1 MGGYGSG
8 GERMGS
14 GRKTKD
20 EALKSLEGT
29 ATPGERKRG
38 RTLPPIEEFDA
49 PNDLDTDERNVWLR
63 LAPGAFHAR
72 TLTRATEY
80 AFILLCRNVLLEH
93 EMRKSVAER
102 GTANHRGLIQR
113 VEAGL
118 TAFGLRAL
126 GKPMV
131 DEEPPA
137 DPFGEFDG
145 GATH

>member
-8 GERMGS
+8 GERLGS

-20 EALKSLEGT
+20 EALKDLEGSSK
-29 ATPGERKRG
+29 PGDRKR
-38 RTLPPIEEFDA
+38 RSLPPIDEFDA
-49 PNDLDTDERNVWLR
+49 PNDLTTDERNVWLR

-80 AFILLCRNVLLEH
+80 AFILLCRNVLLEQQ
-93 EMRKSVAER
+93 MRGDVLAR
-102 GTANHRGLIQR
+102 GAANHRGLIQR

-131 DEEPPA
+131 DDTPA
-137 DPFGEFDG
+137 DDPLDEFDEKG
-145 GATH
+145 TTH